1 MPFSAPDLTAPVAAK
16 RETNRVVHGVT
27 LSDPYAWLR
36 ADNWQEVMRKP
47 DTLAGDIRAHLES
60 ENAYAEAALS
70 PLQGLKEALVKEMRG
85 RIKEDDASVPA
96 PDGEYAYGTRYREGG
111 QHPLFVRNTRH
122 GGDETVLLD
131 GDALAEGKAY
141 FKFGGASHSD
151 DHTKMAWS
159 ADDKG
164 SEKYTLRIRDL
175 ATGED
180 LPDTIEET
188 SSGGVWSPDGKSVF
202 YTRLDDNHRP
212 SKVFRHQIGDDPS
225 NDALIYE
232 EADPGFFV
240 GIGRTQSGRF
250 LVVDCHDHQTS
261 EVWLLDLEADGAA
274 LTCVAQRDVGHEYSV
289 EHQGD
294 RLVIL
299 TNADGAEDF
308 KIVAA
313 PIASPGKAQWTDLV
327 AHEPGRL
334 ILGHLALADWL
345 IWLERADGLPRLC
358 YRSAEGTTDTVAFD
372 EEAYALGIGTN
383 FEFATDTLRF
393 SYSSPTTPQSTVDVN
408 LKTGEQTVRKVQE
421 VPSGHDPADYRVRRL
436 FATAEDG
443 AEVPITVLS
452 RANHA
457 DDGSAP
463 CLLYGYGSYGIS
475 IPASFSTNALSLV
488 DRGFVYAIAHI
499 RGGKDKGFAWYKKGK
514 AEHKVNT
521 FTDFIAARDHLVSA
535 GIADEAKIIAQGGS
549 AGGMLMGAVAN
560 LAPEKFTGIIAQ
572 VPFVD
577 VLNTML
583 DDTLPLTPPE
593 WPEWGNPIEDEAAFH
608 RIKDYSPYDAVTA
621 QPYPAIFALAG
632 LTDPRVTYWE
642 PAKWVAR
649 LREHSTSETTILL
662 KTNMDAGHGG
672 AAGRFDRLDEIGEVF
687 AFALATV
694 NQNVSA

>member
-1 MPFSAPDLTAPVAAK
+1 
-16 RETNRVVHGVT
+16 
-27 LSDPYAWLR
+27 
-36 ADNWQEVMRKP
+36 
-47 DTLAGDIRAHLES
+47 
-60 ENAYAEAALS
+60 
-70 PLQGLKEALVKEMRG
+70 LQGLKEALVKEMRG

-188 SSGGVWSPDGKSVF
+188 SSGGVWSADGKSVF

-212 SKVFRHQIGDDPS
+212 SKVFRHRIGDDPS

-261 EVWLLDLEADGAA
+261 EVWLLDLEADDAA

-308 KIVAA
+308 KIVDA

-334 ILGHLALADWL
+334 ILGHLAFADWL

-358 YRSAEGTTDTVAFD
+358 YRSTEGTTDAVAFD

-421 VPSGHDPADYRVRRL
+421 VPFRP
-436 FATAEDG
+436 
-443 AEVPITVLS
+443 
-452 RANHA
+452 
-457 DDGSAP
+457 
-463 CLLYGYGSYGIS
+463 
-475 IPASFSTNALSLV
+475 
-488 DRGFVYAIAHI
+488 
-499 RGGKDKGFAWYKKGK
+499 
-514 AEHKVNT
+514 
-521 FTDFIAARDHLVSA
+521 
-535 GIADEAKIIAQGGS
+535 
-549 AGGMLMGAVAN
+549 
-560 LAPEKFTGIIAQ
+560 
-572 VPFVD
+572 
-577 VLNTML
+577 
-583 DDTLPLTPPE
+583 
-593 WPEWGNPIEDEAAFH
+593 
-608 RIKDYSPYDAVTA
+608 
-621 QPYPAIFALAG
+621 
-632 LTDPRVTYWE
+632 
-642 PAKWVAR
+642 
-649 LREHSTSETTILL
+649 
-662 KTNMDAGHGG
+662 
-672 AAGRFDRLDEIGEVF
+672 
-687 AFALATV
+687 
-694 NQNVSA
+694 